1 MLDAR
6 LSLVFDLYPACKL
19 GADIGTDHGYLPC
32 ALLEAG
38 KADHMILTD
47 ISASA
52 LSNATSETVRRHLS
66 SRVTLL
72 TGDGLSPI
80 TEKCDVISI
89 TGMGGRTIRQILL
102 NGLDKLCGATLI
114 LSAHTDLP
122 LLRRTL
128 GEIGYTLRSEKICKA
143 AGRFYLVLLATPGV
157 ERLTDQEI
165 RLGSLLFTSEDA
177 CLPQYL
183 AHRKQ
188 VLSKKLQGIL
198 SVCTDEQNPEIN
210 ELQSDI
216 AYLDRFLSSG
226 QPSSFIANKGDMEQ

>member
-6 LSLVFDLYPACKL
+6 LSLVFDLYPNCKL

-52 LSNATSETVRRHLS
+52 LSNATSETVRRRLT

-80 TEKCDVISI
+80 TEKCEVISV

-102 NGLDKLCGATLI
+102 DGRDKLCGATLI

-128 GEIGYTLRSEKICKA
+128 GEIGYTLRCEKICKA
-143 AGRFYLVLLATPGV
+143 AGRFYLVLLATPGE

-165 RLGSLLFTSEDA
+165 RLGSLLFTSEDP
-177 CLPQYL
+177 CLPQYVE
-183 AHRKQ
+183 HRKQ

-198 SVCTDEQNPEIN
+198 SVCSEEQNPEIA

-216 AYLDRFLSSG
+216 AYLDRFLTSAS
-226 QPSSFIANKGDMEQ
+226 KGDVNP